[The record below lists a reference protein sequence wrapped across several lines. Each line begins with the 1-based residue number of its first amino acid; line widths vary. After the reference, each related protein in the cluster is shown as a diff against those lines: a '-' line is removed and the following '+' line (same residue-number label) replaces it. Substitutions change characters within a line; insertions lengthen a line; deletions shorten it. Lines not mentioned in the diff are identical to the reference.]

1 MKTML
6 LALWLALCPAVS
18 WLHAAVDQPAPS
30 LGSAIG
36 WTLAKRAGVSL
47 GGGVAGFAVGL
58 GARAL
63 LLRALAGVAL
73 PALVPALGGI
83 LTVATLAVGGV
94 MLANWAYN
102 AYRDAQ
108 VRRQARE
115 PTPAQAAGAEATDD
129 ATPARPAL
137 ADGARPLAG
146 GGGGL
151 LGVQPEPLDG
161 KRLAEEFPR

>member
-1 MKTML
+1 MKTL
-6 LALWLALCPAVS
+6 LFALWLALCPTVS

-36 WTLAKRAGVSL
+36 WTLAKRAGISL
-47 GGGVAGFAVGL
+47 GGGAAGFAVGL

-73 PALVPALGGI
+73 PALVPALGGV
-83 LTVATLAVGGV
+83 LTVATLALGGI

-102 AYRDAQ
+102 AYKDAQ
-108 VRRQARE
+108 VRTKARTMV
-115 PTPAQAAGAEATDD
+115 TPAQAAGADATDD
-129 ATPARPAL
+129 ATPARPVPA
-137 ADGARPLAG
+137 

-151 LGVQPEPLDG
+151 LGVRPEPSNAQ
-161 KRLAEEFPR
+161 RMAEEFPR